1 MAKTIYRTISS
12 IAILLLII
20 ILFSSNDD
28 NGCGGRGTIIEPVI
42 QKCPSVPEYQTVNI
56 YIESSGSMVGYFNG
70 NSQIKEILKQYHDR
84 ITEDTSISD
93 TVTLNFINQSI
104 DEYHNDISSY
114 LTVAASKCTASYT
127 KIDDILNIAMKGVND
142 STTNILV
149 SDYCF
154 TSDKGSFQTAESG
167 ITKIFR
173 ENIDKNKD
181 LSVAIFKYM
190 SDFRGKFFPGG
201 IKCNQPRPFYI
212 WIFGNKKQ
220 IKKLVNLDIKNENCG
235 NFLLQLNTEV
245 PIELNKK
252 AKNANAR
259 MFNRDGSVKVEDWDK
274 DRNSIRGEVSYSLEF
289 TADMSNVI
297 LSDDELLNVDNYS
310 INKEYDII
318 SVENISESK
327 FYYKI
332 ITTKPSPGIVRISY
346 LIPELPEWV
355 IKSNYEGKGIPSDST
370 TLGVK
375 YLIEGVYDA
384 FCNKKNNKYFSFD
397 IVLK

>member
-1 MAKTIYRTISS
+1 MAKTILQIICS
-12 IAILLLII
+12 IFVLCLVIACVDVRESNPAEELEII
-20 ILFSSNDD
+20 DI
-28 NGCGGRGTIIEPVI
+28 
-42 QKCPSVPEYQTVNI
+42 PEYQTVNMF
-56 YIESSGSMVGYFNG
+56 IESSGSMVGYFNG
-70 NSQIKEILKQYHDR
+70 NSQIKEILKQYYDR
-84 ITEDTSISD
+84 ITEDTSIGD

-114 LTVAASKCTASYT
+114 LSIAASKCTASYT
-127 KIDDILNIAMKGVND
+127 KIDDILKLAMDGVND

-154 TSDKGSFQTAESG
+154 TSNKGSFQTAESG

-181 LSVAIFKYM
+181 LSVAIYKYM
-190 SDFRGKFFPGG
+190 SDFKGKYYPGG

-220 IKKLVNLDIKNENCG
+220 IKKLIDLDIKNKDCG
-235 NFLLQLNTEV
+235 NLFLQLNTEV
-245 PIELNKK
+245 PFKLNKK

-259 MFNRDGSVKVEDWDK
+259 MFNKDGSIKVDDWDK
-274 DRNSIRGEVSYSLEF
+274 DRNSIRGEVSYSLELF
-289 TADMSNVI
+289 ADMSSVV
-297 LSDDELLNVDNYS
+297 LSNDELLNVDNYIAS
-310 INKEYDII
+310 KGYEII
-318 SVENISESK
+318 SVENISESI
-327 FYYKI
+327 FYFKI
-332 ITTKPSPGIVRISY
+332 ITNKPSPGIVRIAY
-346 LIPELPEWV
+346 MMPKLPEW
-355 IKSNYEGKGIPSDST
+355 IDKSNYEGNGIPVDST

>member
-1 MAKTIYRTISS
+1 MTKTISR
-12 IAILLLII
+12 II
-20 ILFSSNDD
+20 CGLFIIVLFVFAEDEK
-28 NGCGGRGTIIEPVI
+28 CGSREVIKPVVGEERVTPEH
-42 QKCPSVPEYQTVNI
+42 QKVNI
-56 YIESSGSMVGYFNG
+56 FIESSGSMVGYFNG
-70 NSQIKEILKQYHDR
+70 NSQIKEILKQYYDR
-84 ITEDTSISD
+84 ISEDTTISD

-114 LTVAASKCTASYT
+114 LSVAASKCTASYT
-127 KIDDILNIAMKGVND
+127 KIDDILKLAMEGVND

-173 ENIDKNKD
+173 ENIDKNKN

-190 SDFRGKFFPGG
+190 SDFKGKYYPGG

-220 IKKLVNLDIKNENCG
+220 IKKLSDLNIKND
-235 NFLLQLNTEV
+235 NFGELHLQTMTDV
-245 PIELNKK
+245 PFVVKTNS
-252 AKNANAR
+252 AR
-259 MFNRDGSVKVEDWDK
+259 MFNEDGSIIVKEWDK
-274 DRNSIRGEVSYSLEF
+274 DRNSVRGEVSYSLEVE
-289 TADMSNVI
+289 ADMSNIV
-297 LSDDELLNVDNYS
+297 LSNEELTNIDNYS
-310 INKEYDII
+310 I
-318 SVENISESK
+318 SEGYEILFIKNTAES
-327 FYYKI
+327 YYNFR
-332 ITTKPSPGIVRISY
+332 ITTRKPSPGTIQLSY
-346 LIPELPEWV
+346 GIPGLPEWV
-355 IKSNYEGKGIPSDST
+355 VKSNYEGNGIPSDSA

-384 FCNKKNNKYFSFD
+384 FYNKKNNKYFSID

>member
-1 MAKTIYRTISS
+1 MAKTILQRICS
-12 IAILLLII
+12 IFVLCLVIACVDVRESNPAEELEII
-20 ILFSSNDD
+20 DI
-28 NGCGGRGTIIEPVI
+28 
-42 QKCPSVPEYQTVNI
+42 PEYQTVNMF
-56 YIESSGSMVGYFNG
+56 IESSGSMVGYFNG
-70 NSQIKEILKQYHDR
+70 NSQIKEILKQYYDR
-84 ITEDTSISD
+84 ITEDTSIGD

-114 LTVAASKCTASYT
+114 LSIAASKCTASYT
-127 KIDDILNIAMKGVND
+127 KIDDILKLAMDGVND

-154 TSDKGSFQTAESG
+154 TSNKGSFQTAESG

-181 LSVAIFKYM
+181 LSVAIYKYM
-190 SDFRGKFFPGG
+190 SDFKGKYYPGG

-220 IKKLVNLDIKNENCG
+220 IKKLIDLDIKNKDCG
-235 NFLLQLNTEV
+235 NLFLQLNTEV
-245 PIELNKK
+245 PFKLNKK

-259 MFNRDGSVKVEDWDK
+259 MFNKDGSIKVDDWDK
-274 DRNSIRGEVSYSLEF
+274 DRNSIRGEVSYSLELF
-289 TADMSNVI
+289 ADMSSVV
-297 LSDDELLNVDNYS
+297 LSNDELLNVDNYIAS
-310 INKEYDII
+310 KGYEII
-318 SVENISESK
+318 SVENISESI
-327 FYYKI
+327 FYFKI
-332 ITTKPSPGIVRISY
+332 ITNKPSPGIVRIAY
-346 LIPELPEWV
+346 MMPKLPEW
-355 IKSNYEGKGIPSDST
+355 IDKSNYEGNGIPVDST